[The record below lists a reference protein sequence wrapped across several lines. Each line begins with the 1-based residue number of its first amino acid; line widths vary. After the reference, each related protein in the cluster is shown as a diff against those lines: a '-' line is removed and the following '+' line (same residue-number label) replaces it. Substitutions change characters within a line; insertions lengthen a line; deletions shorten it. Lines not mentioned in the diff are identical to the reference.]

1 MNARIGTVQDVTVDV
16 GYETAKTAYGVGAT
30 AAALV
35 GLWGAACL
43 IGGLADAGLVGLVK
57 GLVTALTGI

>member
-1 MNARIGTVQDVTVDV
+1 MNTRIETRKDVRTDV
-16 GYETAKTAYGVGAT
+16 GYETSRFVNTVGLI

-57 GLVTALTGI
+57 GFVSAVTGG